1 MVFLYD
7 GAHLVLLCIPL
18 PSLTGRV
25 ESTRGLPFAGNI
37 SENAAKWN
45 KRWRES
51 THTPESKT
59 PHSLMR
65 FRYSFDNV
73 PGNLFAPGASS
84 QGPGRQE
91 GQMSECLPF
100 AGDVTETAAKWNQI
114 LWELFSP
121 FPPQGSNPWAAHFPR
136 NQIHS
141 APSAAVRSAPWRQ
154 QQYSRGVAT
163 LLSPKPPPP
172 SPGPLFFVFVF
183 PLPPAGFRPLGRP
196 LSERSKPHRPAQGV
210 VRCEVRVLLSALAES
225 TRGLCSTRRLAFDGG
240 REDRRDC
247 PSDGLRCCSPSSRRI
262 KECSSTNT
270 TCPSSSPA
278 FWRAR

>member
-1 MVFLYD
+1 MVFLYN
-7 GAHLVLLCIPL
+7 GAHIVLLCIPL

-91 GQMSECLPF
+91 GQLSECLPF
-100 AGDVTETAAKWNQI
+100 AGDVTKTAAKWNEI

-121 FPPQGSNPWAAHFPR
+121 FPPQGSNPWAAHLPR

-163 LLSPKPPPP
+163 LLSPKPGAP
-172 SPGPLFFVFVF
+172 SPGPLFFVF
-183 PLPPAGFRPLGRP
+183 G
-196 LSERSKPHRPAQGV
+196 
-210 VRCEVRVLLSALAES
+210 
-225 TRGLCSTRRLAFDGG
+225 
-240 REDRRDC
+240 
-247 PSDGLRCCSPSSRRI
+247 SPSRPQGSDPWATHFPRDQKHIALGCFWSNIEAVMGCPRAQQDKNGCFPAAWKSTFVTSPTRIIFRGAVPCQSRTDLI
-262 KECSSTNT
+262 YPENGY
-270 TCPSSSPA
+270 TC
-278 FWRAR
+278 